1 MMQEA
6 NQFGG
11 RPRLCVVG
19 SANTDLIIKTS
30 RLPRPGETVC
40 DGKFSTAAGGKGANQ
55 AVAAQRLGAAVS
67 LVATLGQ
74 DAFGDQALQQYEAEG
89 IDVRYI
95 SRHASAATGL
105 AFILVD
111 DKGENSIVVAAGAN
125 AQTTPAWVNHSA
137 AAIRTAGALVL
148 QLEIP
153 LAAVGRAV
161 EIAAENDVPVILNPA
176 PAAALPDSLLAK
188 VDTLTP
194 NEWEAQ
200 ALTGLAVKDDASAH
214 RAAQKL
220 LAKGVRTVIIT
231 LGSRGAWLETHNQA
245 ERVPA
250 FFVQAQDT
258 TAAGDVFT
266 AALAVALTEK
276 QALHQ
281 AVRFAGAA
289 AAISVTRLGAQP
301 SAPKRNEV
309 EAWLAE
315 RKER

>member
-1 MMQEA
+1 MKQEA
-6 NQFGG
+6 DQFGG
-11 RPRLCVVG
+11 RPRIVVVG

-40 DGKFSTAAGGKGANQ
+40 DGAFSTAAGGKGANQ

-74 DAFGDQALQQYEAEG
+74 DAFGDQALQGYEAEG
-89 IDVRYI
+89 IDVRYVA
-95 SRHASAATGL
+95 RHASAATGL

-111 DKGENSIVVAAGAN
+111 NKGENSIAVAAGAN
-125 AQTTPAWVNHSA
+125 AQTTPAWVDQA
-137 AAIRTAGALVL
+137 AEAIRTAGALVL

-153 LAAVGRAV
+153 LAAVARAV
-161 EIAAENDVPVILNPA
+161 EIAAENNVPVILNPA
-176 PAAALPDSLLAK
+176 PAAAVPDSLLVL

-200 ALTGLAVKDDASAH
+200 ALTGVAVKDDASAH
-214 RAAQKL
+214 RAALQL

-231 LGSRGAWLETHNQA
+231 LGSRGVWLETHDRA
-245 ERVPA
+245 EHIPA
-250 FFVQAQDT
+250 FAVQALDT

-276 QALHQ
+276 KALGQ
-281 AVRFAGAA
+281 AVRFASAA

-301 SAPKRNEV
+301 SAPQRKEV
-309 EAWLAE
+309 ESWLGE
-315 RKER
+315 RTER

>member
-1 MMQEA
+1 M
-6 NQFGG
+6 NRKKDRFGG

-40 DGKFSTAAGGKGANQ
+40 DGVFSSAAGGKGANQ

-74 DAFGDQALQQYEAEG
+74 DAFGDQTLQRYEAEG
-89 IDVRYI
+89 IDVRYVA
-95 SRHASAATGL
+95 RHASAATGL

-125 AQTTPAWVNHSA
+125 AQTTPAWVDHSA

-153 LAAVGRAV
+153 LPAVVRAV
-161 EIAAENDVPVILNPA
+161 EVAAENHVPVILNPA
-176 PAAALPDSLLAK
+176 PAAAVPDSLLAM

-200 ALTGLAVKDDASAH
+200 SLTGVAVEDDASAH
-214 RAAQKL
+214 RAAQQL
-220 LAKGVRTVIIT
+220 LRKGVRTVIIT
-231 LGSRGAWLETHNQA
+231 MGGRGAWLETHDRA
-245 ERVPA
+245 ERIPA
-250 FFVQAQDT
+250 FAVQALDT

-266 AALAVALTEK
+266 AALAVALMEK
-276 QALHQ
+276 KPLSQ
-281 AVRFAGAA
+281 AVYFASAA

-301 SAPKRNEV
+301 SAPERKEV
-309 EAWLAE
+309 EKWLAE
-315 RKER
+315 R

>member
-1 MMQEA
+1 MKQEETR
-6 NQFGG
+6 FDG

-19 SANTDLIIKTS
+19 SANTDLIIKAS

-40 DGKFSTAAGGKGANQ
+40 DGAFSIAAGGKGANQ

-74 DAFGDQALQQYEAEG
+74 DAFGDQALQLYEAEG
-89 IDVRYI
+89 IDVRFVA
-95 SRHASAATGL
+95 RHASAATGV

-111 DKGENSIVVAAGAN
+111 DKGENSIVAAAGAN
-125 AQTTPAWVNHSA
+125 AHTTPAWVDQAA

-153 LAAVGRAV
+153 LPAVIRAA
-161 EIAAENDVPVILNPA
+161 EIAAENKVPVILNPA
-176 PAAALPDSLLAK
+176 PAAAVPDSLLAM

-200 ALTGLAVKDDASAH
+200 ALTDLAVEDDDSAH

-231 LGSRGAWLETHNQA
+231 LGSRGAWLETHDQA
-245 ERVPA
+245 EHIPA
-250 FFVQAQDT
+250 FAVQAQDT

-276 QALHQ
+276 RTLGQ
-281 AVRFAGAA
+281 AVRFASAA

-301 SAPKRNEV
+301 SAPERKQV
-309 EAWLAE
+309 EKWLAE
-315 RKER
+315 RPKG